1 MIPGVNL
8 LKMAQTV
15 IAKQPFTYYKN
26 AGRTKNAIG
35 NFVQSFEPG
44 VEMWDTVQPIPQAV
58 IRQMGLPMEKNY
70 LIVYT
75 STDMRTLARGGSSDE
90 IEFDNKRWK
99 ALESNDWVAID
110 GWEGLIF
117 VELPIG
123 N

>member
-1 MIPGVNL
+1 
-8 LKMAQTV
+8 
-15 IAKQPFTYYKN
+15 
-26 AGRTKNAIG
+26 
-35 NFVQSFEPG
+35 
-44 VEMWDTVQPIPQAV
+44 MWDTVQPIPQAV